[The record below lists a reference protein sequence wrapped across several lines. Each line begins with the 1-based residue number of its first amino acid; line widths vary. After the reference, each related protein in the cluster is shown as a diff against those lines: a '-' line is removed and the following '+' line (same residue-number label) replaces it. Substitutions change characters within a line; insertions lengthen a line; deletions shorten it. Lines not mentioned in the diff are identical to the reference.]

1 MKKILIAAAV
11 GLTALALAACD
22 PMPKTP
28 KAATTST
35 ATT

>member
-1 MKKILIAAAV
+1 MKKILIAAGV
-11 GLTALALAACD
+11 VLTALALTACD

-28 KAATTST
+28 KAAATSA